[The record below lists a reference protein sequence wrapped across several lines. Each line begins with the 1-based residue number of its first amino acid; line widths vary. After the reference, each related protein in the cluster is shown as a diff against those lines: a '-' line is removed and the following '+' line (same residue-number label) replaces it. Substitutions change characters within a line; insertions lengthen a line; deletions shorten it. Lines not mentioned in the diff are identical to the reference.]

1 MSRARALRRPADALG
16 DRLNRMPIRLKLA
29 GTFAGVMI
37 VLFGVMFLILYW
49 QYADGLDNG
58 IKTSLVTR
66 AADLAVI
73 AEESDARLRAN
84 RVLPEG
90 SGGFAQ
96 IVDPNGHVLATT
108 AGVGGR
114 PLLTASE
121 LAGTAHGPVS
131 VDVGERS
138 ALRAYRV
145 PVTGSSPADAAGAN
159 ANVLIV
165 GVSLAD
171 RNGALN
177 RLQTLMFFGGPI
189 ALLLACIAGYAV
201 AAKALAPVESMRRRA
216 SAIVGGEPGERLPVS
231 EAHDEIQRL
240 GETLNEML
248 ARVED
253 VVGRGRA
260 FVAGASHELRT
271 PLTILQLELDD
282 ALGGERSTEELEHAI
297 SSAREEVRRLTSLTE
312 DLLVI
317 AQTDQKRLPINHERI
332 EAHEA
337 MRVIADR
344 YAQLNELVG
353 KPVIVEQG
361 QEVYFDA
368 DVARLDQALSNLV
381 HNSLRFG
388 EGPVLLRARK
398 VPGNVE
404 LHVLDSGPGFPT
416 AFLPHAFERFS
427 RADPARSQRGTG
439 LGLAIVLAI
448 AEAHGGRVD
457 ASNRPRGG
465 AHVWLTLP
473 VSARAAR
480 NEGSSIIGSV

>member
-1 MSRARALRRPADALG
+1 MKPAGQLRRLAGAAG
-16 DRLNRMPIRLKLA
+16 ARLNRVPIRLKLA

-37 VLFGVMFLILYW
+37 VLFGVMFLVLYT
-49 QYADGLDNG
+49 QYAAGLDEG

-73 AEESDARLRAN
+73 ASESDARLRAH

-90 SGGFAQ
+90 PGGFAQ

-108 AGVGGR
+108 PGIGDR
-114 PLLTASE
+114 LLLSPAQ
-121 LAGTAHGPVS
+121 LAATTEGAVS
-131 VDVGERS
+131 VDASERA

-145 PVTGSSPADAAGAN
+145 PVTGTSRADALGSN

-171 RNGALN
+171 RNHALN
-177 RLQTLMFFGGPI
+177 QLQTLMFVGGPI
-189 ALLLACIAGYAV
+189 ALLLACVAGYAV

-216 SAIVGGEPGERLPVS
+216 AALAGGEPGERLPVPA
-231 EAHDEIQRL
+231 AHDEIQRL

-282 ALGGERSTEELEHAI
+282 ALAGERSSDELEQAI
-297 SSAREEVRRLTSLTE
+297 GSAREEVRRLTSLTE

-317 AQTDQKRLPINHERI
+317 AQTDQKRLPIKYERI

-353 KPVIVEQG
+353 KPVVVEQG
-361 QEVYFDA
+361 EDVYFEA

-381 HNSLRFG
+381 HNALRFG
-388 EGPVLLRARK
+388 EGPVVLRARSRA
-398 VPGNVE
+398 GNVE
-404 LHVLDSGPGFPT
+404 LHVLDSGPGFPP

-457 ASNRPRGG
+457 AENRMRGG

-473 VSARAAR
+473 ATAHPVRD
-480 NEGSSIIGSV
+480 EGSIIGSI